1 MARDIG
7 HLLQSPIDATDRLV
21 ARAGSD
27 RDFRQRLLAHPRETI
42 EAELGVTLQAG
53 QEIHVHEESCT
64 ATHVVLPPLDRYSRA
79 EREEAKTGAGSLEFL
94 RRTLHDPAPPARFV
108 APELTRR
115 RSAAAS
121 PGALAGEGRE
131 SIRRGLAFLET
142 TIDIRGAWHCIRFN
156 IADPAIPR
164 HFERP
169 PFISALCALALESCT
184 EERARSICSATGRYL
199 VNSMEHPGL
208 WRYYRHLPA
217 DLDSTSL
224 CSLALSG
231 HPWIALGRNVPHML
245 ANRDDDGLFQTW
257 LLAEDEPDV
266 ASDFRIEA
274 DPVVNANVIACLGC
288 HPATREARR
297 WLENEVV
304 EDRLENASKWYP
316 DTVTAYYAIGRAMVR
331 AAPALERLRPLLV
344 ERVLALCDGEGGCG
358 NLLQT
363 SQAITALHTIGALES
378 VDVTRQVERFVDAQR
393 DDGSWPEYLA
403 FGDQSLRWGVIGQI
417 GHGSESV
424 TSAFCIE
431 ALGHMINI
439 LEGR

>member
-1 MARDIG
+1 M
-7 HLLQSPIDATDRLV
+7 QSPIDAADKLI

-27 RDFRQRLLAHPRETI
+27 SDFRRRLLTHPRETI
-42 EAELGVTLQAG
+42 ETELGVTLNAD

-64 ATHVVLPPLDRYSRA
+64 ATHVVLPPLDRFSAA
-79 EREEAKTGAGSLEFL
+79 ERQEAKTGAQSLEFL
-94 RRTLHDPAPPARFV
+94 RKTLHDPAPPARV
-108 APELTRR
+108 AVPETTRLR
-115 RSAAAS
+115 RAKAS
-121 PGALAGEGRE
+121 PGVLAGEARE

-142 TIDIRGAWHCIRFN
+142 TIDERGAWHCIRFN

-164 HFERP
+164 HYERP
-169 PFISALCALALESCT
+169 PFISALCALALENCD
-184 EERARSICSATGRYL
+184 EDCARSLCSATRQYL
-199 VNSMEHPGL
+199 VNSMEYPGL

-224 CSLALSG
+224 CSLAIPG

-245 ANRDDDGLFQTW
+245 ANRDADGLFQTW
-257 LLAEDEPDV
+257 LLADDEPDV

-274 DPVVNANVIACLGC
+274 DPVVNANVIACLGH

-297 WLENEVV
+297 WLEDAVV
-304 EDRLENASKWYP
+304 EGRLENASKWYP
-316 DTVTAYYAIGRAMVR
+316 DTITAYYAIGRAMVR
-331 AAPALERLRPLLV
+331 AAPALEGLRPVLR
-344 ERVLALCDGEGGCG
+344 ERILSLCDDEGGCG
-358 NLLQT
+358 HVLQT
-363 SQAITALHTIGALES
+363 SQAATALHTIGALEG
-378 VDVTRQVERFVDAQR
+378 VDVTRQVERFINEQR

-403 FGDQSLRWGVIGQI
+403 FGDQSLRWGAIGQI

>member
-7 HLLQSPIDATDRLV
+7 YPLQSPIDATDKLV

-27 RDFRQRLLAHPRETI
+27 RDFRQRLLAHPKETI
-42 EAELGVTLQAG
+42 ETEFGVTLDADH
-53 QEIHVHEESCT
+53 EIHVHEESCT

-79 EREEAKTGAGSLEFL
+79 EREEARAGAGSLEFL
-94 RRTLHDPAPPARFV
+94 RRTLHDPAPPARV
-108 APELTRR
+108 AAPETARR
-115 RSAAAS
+115 RRAAAS
-121 PGALAGEGRE
+121 PGALAGECRE
-131 SIRRGLAFLET
+131 SIRRGLTFLES
-142 TIDIRGAWHCIRFN
+142 TIDERGAWHCIRFN

-169 PFISALCALALESCT
+169 PFISALCALALETCAD
-184 EERARSICSATGRYL
+184 ERARSIRSATRRYL
-199 VNSMEHPGL
+199 VSSMEYPGL

-224 CSLALSG
+224 CSLALSR

-245 ANRDDDGLFQTW
+245 ANRDGDGLFQTW
-257 LLAEDEPDV
+257 LLAEGEPDV

-288 HPATREARR
+288 HPATREARH
-297 WLENEVV
+297 WLENKVV

-316 DTVTAYYAIGRAMVR
+316 DTISAYYAIGRAMVR
-331 AAPALERLRPLLV
+331 AAPALEGLRPVLV
-344 ERVLALCDGEGGCG
+344 ERILALCDGEGGCG

-363 SQAITALHTIGALES
+363 SQAITALHTIGALEG
-378 VDVTRQVERFVDAQR
+378 VDVARQVERFVDAQR

>member
-1 MARDIG
+1 M
-7 HLLQSPIDATDRLV
+7 QSPIDATDKLM

-27 RDFRQRLLAHPRETI
+27 NDFRQRLLAHPRETL
-42 EAELGVTLQAG
+42 EAELGVALHAD
-53 QEIHVHEESCT
+53 QEIHVHEDSCT
-64 ATHVVLPPLDRYSRA
+64 ATHVVLPPLDRYSSA

-94 RRTLHDPAPPARFV
+94 RRTLHDPAPPARDI
-108 APELTRR
+108 ACETGIRR
-115 RSAAAS
+115 VAAS
-121 PGALAGEGRE
+121 PGALSGEGRE

-142 TIDIRGAWHCIRFN
+142 TIDERGAWHCIRFN

-164 HFERP
+164 HYERP
-169 PFISALCALALESCT
+169 PFISALCALALENCD
-184 EERARSICSATGRYL
+184 EERARSLCSATRRYL
-199 VNSMEHPGL
+199 VDSMEYPGL

-224 CSLALSG
+224 CSLAISG

-245 ANRDDDGLFQTW
+245 ANRDADGLFQTW
-257 LLAEDEPDV
+257 LLAEGEPDV

-274 DPVVNANVIACLGC
+274 DPVVNANVIACLGH
-288 HPATREARR
+288 HPATREAGR
-297 WLENEVV
+297 WLEDRVV
-304 EDRLENASKWYP
+304 KDRLENASKWYP
-316 DTVTAYYAIGRAMVR
+316 DTITAYYAIGRAMVR
-331 AAPALERLRPLLV
+331 AAPALEGLRPVLV
-344 ERVLALCDGEGGCG
+344 ERILGLCDGEGGCG

-363 SQAITALHTIGALES
+363 SQAITALHTIGALDG
-378 VDVTRQVERFVDAQR
+378 VDVTRQIERFIDTQR

-431 ALGHMINI
+431 ALGHMIDI